1 MRIDDF
7 IMFGRTVPEKS
18 QKYGVTVCGAGY
30 SPEIRSF
37 IRIYPLPIRCKIE
50 SRDMVTVEVDRSK
63 HDSRH
68 ESWALKDRN
77 EKSVSGS
84 LGKMTKE
91 EIRQILEKRVTTL
104 DNLNDAKASLGVIK
118 PDNFDVE
125 MKTRAAIQ
133 DPNQMSLFDEFEETI
148 TFKTSSD
155 YFKIP
160 YLVTSEGKQKHLQLR
175 EWGIYELMR
184 KNPTKINAEY
194 VSNALHIGKDKDVF
208 FIVGNMNQF
217 KTVWL
222 VIKVFSFDKKPAQL
236 SMF

>member
-1 MRIDDF
+1 
-7 IMFGRTVPEKS
+7 MFGRTVPEKS

-37 IRIYPLPIRCKIE
+37 IRIYPLPIQCKIE
-50 SRDMVTVEVDRSK
+50 SRDMVSVEVDRSK

-68 ESWALKDRN
+68 ESWALKTRN
-77 EKSVSGS
+77 EKSVSES
-84 LGKMTKE
+84 LGKRTKE
-91 EIRQILEKRVTTL
+91 EIRQILEKRVSTL
-104 DNLNDAKASLGVIK
+104 DQLNKELSSLGVIK
-118 PDNFDVE
+118 PDNFDVV
-125 MKTRAAIQ
+125 MKTRDAIQ
-133 DPNQMSLFDEFEETI
+133 DPNQMSLFDDFEEKVSSI
-148 TFKTSSD
+148 KTSNE

-160 YLVTSEGKQKHLQLR
+160 YLIIDSGRQKCLQLR

-217 KTVWL
+217 KNIWL
-222 VIKVFSFDKKPAQL
+222 VIKVFTFDKKPVQL
-236 SMF
+236 SIF